1 MHRPVSCCALLIA
14 TFYVSNFACGQTTA
28 DLNAVDQYLA
38 QAKVDWKVPGFAI
51 AIVKDDKVVF
61 SKGYG
66 VREKGTSAPVD
77 ANTLFAIA
85 SNTKAFTAAAIAKL
99 VDDGSLRWDDPVRK
113 YLPSFE
119 LYDTYISA
127 DMTIRDLLCHR
138 SGLGTFSG
146 DLLWYGTAFSPRQ
159 ILEKARHLPQ
169 AGKFGRSYGY
179 SNLMY
184 LAAGEVITSVT
195 GVNWAFFVQREIL
208 DPLKMDNTFTSTQ
221 SLEGRENVAT
231 PHKTTR
237 HTVAP
242 LPWINWDTMAAAGG
256 LISCT
261 ADMTKWI
268 RMQLNQGTT
277 HDGTVLFSKNANREM
292 WKPQTLINV
301 SAGYQEKYPTT
312 HFRAYGLGWSMRDFK
327 GHKILEHG
335 GGYDGMFSRVVLVP
349 ETGLGIVVLTNSM
362 TSLPVVAC
370 NRVLD
375 EYLGGSKPD
384 WSSLLLEEFHED
396 REKFEARIES
406 AMKPRL
412 QGTDPSLPLDAFA
425 GEYRD
430 IMYGRAIVSLNQD
443 QLNLRFEVAPDLVAN
458 LTHMHQDTFSLQ
470 WENEHAWF
478 GGGNIQFLTNAKA
491 EITGFR
497 LDIPNDDF
505 WWNEFQFKR
514 EKP

>member
-1 MHRPVSCCALLIA
+1 MRRPISHCLFLIA
-14 TFYVSNFACGQTTA
+14 FFGIADYCSSQTTP
-28 DLNAVDQYLA
+28 DLKALDQYLA

-51 AIVKDDKVVF
+51 AIIKDDKVVF

-66 VREKGTSAPVD
+66 VRQKGSTDPVD
-77 ANTLFAIA
+77 AQTLFAIA
-85 SNTKAFTAAAIAKL
+85 SNTKAFTAAALAKL
-99 VDDGSLRWDDPVRK
+99 VDDGSLQWDDPVRK
-113 YLPSFE
+113 HLPSFE
-119 LYDTYISA
+119 LYDRYISA

-146 DLLWYGTAFSPRQ
+146 DLLWYGTAFSPQ
-159 ILEKARHLPQ
+159 QVLEKARHLPQ

-195 GVNWAFFVQREIL
+195 GVNWGFFIQREIL
-208 DPLKMDNTFTSTQ
+208 DPLNMKRTFTSTQ
-221 SLEGRENVAT
+221 ALDGQSNVAT

-237 HTVAP
+237 HTVTP
-242 LPWINWDTMAAAGG
+242 LTWVNWDTMAAAGG

-261 ADMTKWI
+261 DDMTRWI
-268 RMQLNQGTT
+268 RTQLNHGKMLD
-277 HDGTVLFSKNANREM
+277 DGVLFSTTANREM
-292 WKPQTLINV
+292 WKPHTLINV
-301 SAGYQEKYPTT
+301 SDAYKRKYPST

-327 GHKILEHG
+327 GYKLLEHG

-349 ETGLGIVVLTNSM
+349 EDKLGMVVLTNSM
-362 TSLPVVAC
+362 TSLPLVAC

-375 EYLGGSKPD
+375 EFLGGTKTD
-384 WSSLLLEEFHED
+384 WNSILLKEFHED
-396 REKFEARIES
+396 RENFESRIAN

-412 QGTDPSLPLDAFA
+412 QGTEPSLPLAKFS

-430 IMYGRAIVSLNQD
+430 VMYGLGIVSLND
-443 QLNLRFEVAPDLVAN
+443 NELNLRFEVAPKMVAT
-458 LTHMHQDTFSLQ
+458 LSHMHQNTFALH
-470 WENEHAWF
+470 WKEEHAWF

-497 LDIPNDDF
+497 LDIPNDDL
-505 WWNEFQFKR
+505 WWSEFDFKR
-514 EKP
+514 VKP